1 MWQSGIHCFIR
12 KDPGMSDLFC
22 TDRLAFNLLR
32 RFVAFCAFIA
42 ALAAPSLVGAQNVS
56 VQIHPRQIRN
66 VIDRKIYSQFLEH
79 IYHSADNGV
88 WGQLIWN
95 RSFEQAMGKGN
106 GDWVRR
112 GREIRQTGTSAD
124 IVKTF
129 GNPDWSHYEI
139 TLDARKLS
147 GNEGFLILFYVRNA
161 THFCWLNIGGWG
173 NTQDAIQQARGQH
186 NPLAL
191 VMHPTIHV
199 NKDHWYH
206 ARLRCDGRHIQA
218 WVDGTKCFDYR
229 LKGSSGLDG
238 KIGVGTWQT
247 QAAFKNITVRSL
259 KNRAVLYHGLPTV
272 PIVKHI
278 ALNVRFWSRYG
289 TGKVRIST
297 TDPRNGYKCVK
308 IVTAGT
314 EAGVEQPAVCLN
326 DAGRYQG
333 SVWVRGAAPDGMV
346 VRLITGRKI
355 IGEKS
360 LAAPPKAWQ
369 KVHFNFT
376 TPRPVHDATLQI
388 GVKGSGVAYVD
399 QASLMSEAALKI
411 GGYRPAILAAVKALK
426 PALIR
431 WPGGGYADGYQWKQ
445 AIGPRAD
452 RMFHAAWDDKDPNDF
467 GTDEYIQFCRDTGAT
482 PEICVDAGPA
492 NANARVLGHY
502 IRQACQWL
510 EYCNSPVSN
519 RWGALRAKYG
529 HAKPY
534 GVKYWEFG
542 NEVWYY
548 HYKPAL
554 YARALAKFAKAMKK
568 IDPSIRIIA
577 CGSGGLD
584 LKWNKEIVDAG
595 GRFFNYLDIHQ
606 YVWPPA
612 YLQGART
619 YLNFIRKT
627 GRIIKASPNPKIKLF
642 VGEWNEQTI
651 DWRTGIFA
659 GMMLTG
665 FERQGNIVSMAS
677 PALFLRWVGI
687 PARDWNNAFINFS
700 RSSWFPAPNYVVE
713 KLWRDHYAK
722 YRVACTKVP
731 GLEADATV
739 SANHQSACYK
749 VVNLTDHSV
758 HMVLHM
764 GKTFPLGK
772 VSALTVAPGSQFVA
786 NSMKHPNR
794 VAPRALAVAVA
805 GQTIT
810 IPLAK
815 YSATVVTMQRGTK

>member
-1 MWQSGIHCFIR
+1 MMNQLRAKRIDLRLSQYFAVIVISG
-12 KDPGMSDLFC
+12 L
-22 TDRLAFNLLR
+22 
-32 RFVAFCAFIA
+32 A
-42 ALAAPSLVGAQNVS
+42 ALMFLQPAKAAPVPVA
-56 VQIHPRQIRN
+56 IHPGQIRN
-66 VIDRKIYSQFLEH
+66 VINRKIYGQFLEH

-95 RSFEQAMGKGN
+95 RSFEQTMAKGI

-112 GREIRQTGTSAD
+112 GNEIRQTGTSSD

-129 GNPDWSHYEI
+129 GHSDWNHYEI

-147 GNEGFLILFYVRNA
+147 GNEGFLVLFYVHNA

-173 NTQDAIQQARGQH
+173 NTQDAIQQAIGQH
-186 NPLAL
+186 NPMAL

-199 NKDHWYH
+199 KKGHWYH
-206 ARLRCDGRHIQA
+206 VRLRCNGPHIQA
-218 WVDGTKCFDYR
+218 WVDGKKCFDYR
-229 LKGSSGLDG
+229 LKGAANDSG
-238 KIGVGTWQT
+238 KIGIGTWQT
-247 QAAFKNITVRSL
+247 QVAFKNITVKSITNAR
-259 KNRAVLYHGLPTV
+259 VLYHNLPAV
-272 PIVKHI
+272 PVVKRV
-278 ALNVRFWSRYG
+278 ALNARFWLRYG

-308 IVTAGT
+308 IITDGT
-314 EAGVEQPAVCLN
+314 EAGVEQPKVCL
-326 DAGRYQG
+326 DHMGLYRG
-333 SVWVRGAAPDGMV
+333 SVWIRGTAPDGMV
-346 VRLITGRKI
+346 ARLVAGGKI
-355 IGEKS
+355 IGKQS
-360 LAAPPKAWQ
+360 IPAPTGTWR
-369 KVHFNFT
+369 KVHFSFST
-376 TPRPVHDATLQI
+376 DHPVHDVALQI

-399 QASLMSEAALKI
+399 QVSLMSQAALKI

-445 AIGPRAD
+445 AVGPRVD
-452 RMFHAAWDDKDPNDF
+452 RMFHAAWSDKDPNDF

-492 NANARVLGHY
+492 NAKSRTLSHY
-502 IRQACQWL
+502 IRQGCEWL

-519 RWGALRAKYG
+519 KWGALRAKYG
-529 HAKPY
+529 HPKPY

-548 HYKPAL
+548 RYKPAL

-612 YLQGART
+612 YLQGARA

-627 GRIIKASPNPKIKLF
+627 GKIIKASPNPKIKLF
-642 VGEWNEQTI
+642 VGEWNEQSI

-665 FERQGNIVSMAS
+665 FERQGDTVAMAS

-687 PARDWNNAFINFS
+687 PARDWDNAFINFS
-700 RSSWFPAPNYVVE
+700 RCSWFPAPNYVVE

-722 YRVACTKVP
+722 YRVAVTKVP
-731 GLEADATV
+731 GVQADATI
-739 SANHQSACYK
+739 SANHQMAYYK
-749 VVNLTDHSV
+749 AVNLTDHGIHV
-758 HMVLHM
+758 VLTM
-764 GKTFPLGK
+764 GKGFPIQS
-772 VSALTVAPGSQFVA
+772 VSALTIAPGSQFVA
-786 NSMKHPNR
+786 NSMRHPHR
-794 VAPRALAVAVA
+794 VAPKTLAFKRDGQQVILKLA
-805 GQTIT
+805 G
-810 IPLAK
+810 
-815 YSATVVTMQRGTK
+815 YSATVVTMARGH